1 MNVKVVVA
9 IVLIAAV
16 PVWVQAQNPNPMTK
30 VDAQKVVKII
40 GSDKAKIQAYCE
52 MAKLAD
58 QMEQANEKRDS
69 KKFDELSQKIDEL
82 AKRLG
87 PEYAALMD
95 GLPDIDPGSED
106 GKEIAS
112 VFDELDKL
120 CGS

>member
-1 MNVKVVVA
+1 MNVKVVA